1 MVRASVPKLSTRER
15 IVSAAAER
23 FHALGYSA
31 CGVQEIVDAAGVPKG
46 SFYNYFKGSL
56 WLGKSASGFASGP
69 ISTAGKSATVFSPQ
83 LRVEHFDAL
92 HPLKQLSVG
101 QPKHWHP
108 HRQLRVPK
116 TQMTAVANLAVWV
129 AVRTE
134 MSAGKQFP
142 HD

>member
-46 SFYNYFKGSL
+46 
-56 WLGKSASGFASGP
+56 SGFASGP